1 MVVIFYQYNITE
13 DKREKVRSKQQI
25 GFVTKHTG
33 KTENSL
39 LPNPRPASQ
48 VNKPISDGIE
58 PVSLF
63 EPINVITF

>member
-33 KTENSL
+33 KPENSR
-39 LPNPRPASQ
+39 LPNLRLVSP
-48 VNKPISDGIE
+48 VNSPISVGIE
-58 PVSLF
+58 PLS
-63 EPINVITF
+63 